1 MFPQIRFMTVKVRI
15 LSDDILTDNISFSA
29 IYVHFQKLIIIASC
43 KGNNINKKIL
53 KISAG

>member
-1 MFPQIRFMTVKVRI
+1 MFPQIRFVTVKVRI